1 MTDPRSATGPAI
13 SVVIP
18 VHDGAHFFARS
29 MPALFASEGVRF
41 EVVVVD
47 DGSTDD
53 PAAALVDYPVR
64 IEQHDRARG
73 AAAARN
79 TGAAA
84 ARAPLVC
91 FIDADIEVAPDTLAR
106 IVRALEDQSLAGVV
120 GMLSADTE
128 PRNFASQYENLYMH
142 FTYRVHPPE
151 MDIFYTSIAAIRR
164 DVLLDVGGF
173 DEHYRGAGI
182 EDMELGQ
189 RLVARGHR
197 LRLDHELQVRHL
209 KRFAV
214 GQLLRINRAKAAGS
228 LKIMLRNRAAGR
240 RATKHVG
247 PGWAFLAGIPLV
259 PLGAVAAVGGLL
271 WRSWAL
277 GAVAAGCFVFV
288 LVANRRFLG
297 FVARERSLPFVFASA
312 PFLLVQFMNYGVG
325 LASGVAGYWAG
336 NRY

>member
-18 VHDGAHFFARS
+18 VHDGAHYFARS
-29 MPALFASEGVRF
+29 MPALFASEGVAF

-53 PAAALVDYPVR
+53 PAAALADYPVR
-64 IEQHDRARG
+64 IERHETARG

-79 TGAAA
+79 AGASV
-84 ARAPLVC
+84 ARAPIVC
-91 FIDADIEVAPDTLAR
+91 FVDADIEVAPDTLAR
-106 IVRALEDQSLAGVV
+106 VARALDDSALAGVV

-128 PRNFASQYENLYMH
+128 PRNFASQYDNLYMH
-142 FTYRVHPPE
+142 YTYRVHPPE

-164 DVLLDVGGF
+164 SVFVEVGGF

-189 RLVARGHR
+189 RLVGQGHR
-197 LRLDHELQVRHL
+197 LRLDHDLQVRHL
-209 KRFAV
+209 KRFGL

-259 PLGAVAAVGGLL
+259 PIGLVAGVSALVAGSWALAAVAA
-271 WRSWAL
+271 A
-277 GAVAAGCFVFV
+277 CFGFV
-288 LVANRRFLG
+288 LVANRGFLG
-297 FVARERSLPFVFASA
+297 FVARRRSLPFVFASA
-312 PFLLVQFMNYGVG
+312 PFLLVQFMNYGAG
-325 LASGVAGYWAG
+325 LAAGAAGYWAG
-336 NRY
+336 RRY